1 MNESQNP
8 IDMPYEETDFPN
20 PIQIKIPKVFLEYV
34 FPTLEANEVNEI
46 SEYATGHAFRSYID
60 PNSMQVIYVVRFH
73 DWPDNTYNVNAGYC
87 QWISTDEVDV
97 ESDQEVENLRG
108 HDSSCDDEDS
118 SDGESDFWEIQECL
132 YTLDVDR
139 DISDEDEDEDEDED
153 SASNHPQSSST
164 RGGSRSSGRASGHGG
179 GRGGG
184 RDGRESGQVKKK
196 KAPPLGSIGDLY
208 RDETWN

>member
-1 MNESQNP
+1 MIESQNL
-8 IDMPYEETDFPN
+8 IDMPYEEIDFSN
-20 PIQIKIPKVFLEYV
+20 RIQIKIPKVFLEYV
-34 FPTLEANEVNEI
+34 FPILEANEVEEI

-87 QWISTDEVDV
+87 QWISTDEADV

-118 SDGESDFWEIQECL
+118 SDGESNFWDIQEYI

-139 DISDEDEDEDEDED
+139 DISYEDEDKDEDEDL
-153 SASNHPQSSST
+153 ASNHPQSSST
-164 RGGSRSSGRASGHGG
+164 RGGGRSGSRASGRGSGHGG
-179 GRGGG
+179 GH
-184 RDGRESGQVKKK
+184 DGRES
-196 KAPPLGSIGDLY
+196 
-208 RDETWN
+208 R